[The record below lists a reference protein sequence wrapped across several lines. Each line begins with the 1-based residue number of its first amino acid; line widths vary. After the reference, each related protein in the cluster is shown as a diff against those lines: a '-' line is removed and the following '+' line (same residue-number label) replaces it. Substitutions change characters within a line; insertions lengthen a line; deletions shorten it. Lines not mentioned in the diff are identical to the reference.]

1 MATKTDT
8 FYKSIKH
15 FGLTAVLMFLGP
27 IVLYQAFKNEGHP
40 MYWPV
45 LITGILIAIAAVA
58 MLYYSLKLMMKA
70 IFGEKK

>member
-1 MATKTDT
+1 MSTKTDT

-15 FGLTAVLMFLGP
+15 FGLTVILMFLGP

-58 MLYYSLKLMMKA
+58 MLYYSLRLMMKA
-70 IFGEKK
+70 IFGGK

>member
-1 MATKTDT
+1 MSGKTNL

-15 FGLTAVLMFLGP
+15 FGITVVLMFLGP
-27 IVLYQAFKNEGHP
+27 IAIYEAFKNEGHP

-45 LITGILIAIAAVA
+45 LSTGILISIAAVA